1 MRPALRRVRGPAS
14 RPASGRITL
23 LLALTL
29 AVVACVPPPAPLD
42 PDAGALRDLAPLDL
56 DELQAAAVLRS
67 AREFTVRIRA
77 LGCDRFGTGSGFVL
91 DDGLI
96 VTNRHVVGQ
105 PREVAIS
112 TWDGRSFEATVDGIA
127 QDADLAVIRVRGLDL
142 PPATVRTAPAVVGES
157 IAVIGYPGGGGATIT
172 TGRVLGFT
180 EGPILGETIPAI
192 RVDAEVKPGNSG
204 GPLIDAD
211 GLVIGVIFALTGP
224 GGDGL
229 AVPVDALIAR
239 LDRQGFTPPAGC

>member
-1 MRPALRRVRGPAS
+1 MTRVTALVV
-14 RPASGRITL
+14 
-23 LLALTL
+23 ALTL
-29 AVVACVPPPAPLD
+29 AVIAGCVPPAPPFD
-42 PDAGALRDLAPLDL
+42 PDAGALSELEPLDL
-56 DELQAAAVLRS
+56 DEFEAAAVLRS

-77 LGCDRFGTGSGFVL
+77 LGCDRLGTGSGFVL

-112 TWDGRSFEATVDGIA
+112 TWDGRSFDARVDGIA
-127 QDADLAVIRVRGLDL
+127 QDADLAVIRVLGLDL
-142 PPATVRTAPAVVGES
+142 PRATVREEPAVVGER

-172 TGRVLGFT
+172 TGRVLGYT
-180 EGPILGETIPAI
+180 DGPILGETVPAI

-204 GPLIDAD
+204 GPLIDAE
-211 GLVIGVIFALTGP
+211 GRVIGVIFALSGP

-229 AVPVDALIAR
+229 AVPVDVLIAR
-239 LDRQGFTPPAGC
+239 LDRQGFTPPTGC

>member
-1 MRPALRRVRGPAS
+1 MSVSRTFATAVALV
-14 RPASGRITL
+14 
-23 LLALTL
+23 ALVT
-29 AVVACVPPPAPLD
+29 ACVPPAPPFD
-42 PDAGALRDLAPLDL
+42 PDDDPLAAIELVDL
-56 DELQAAAVLRS
+56 DELQARAVLRA

-77 LGCDRFGTGSGFVL
+77 LGCDRLGTGSGFVL

-142 PPATVRTAPAVVGES
+142 PVATVRATPAVVGEP

-180 EGPILGETIPAI
+180 DGPILGEQVPAI
-192 RVDAEVKPGNSG
+192 RVSAEVRPGNSG
-204 GPLIDAD
+204 GPLIDME
-211 GLVIGVIFALTGP
+211 GQVIGVIFALSGP

-229 AVPVDALIAR
+229 AVPVDVLVER
-239 LDRQGFTPPAGC
+239 LERQGFAPPTGC

>member
-1 MRPALRRVRGPAS
+1 M
-14 RPASGRITL
+14 SGRPTRTAL
-23 LLALTL
+23 VALAAL
-29 AVVACVPPPAPLD
+29 AVLGAACVPPAPALD
-42 PDAGALRDLAPLDL
+42 PDEGALAALEPLDL
-56 DELQAAAVLRS
+56 DELQSAAVLRA

-77 LGCDRFGTGSGFVL
+77 LGCDRLGTGSGFVL

-112 TWDGRSFEATVDGIA
+112 TWDGRSFEARVDGIA

-142 PPATVRTAPAVVGES
+142 PVATVRAEPAVVGEP

-172 TGRVLGFT
+172 TGRVLGLT
-180 EGPILGETIPAI
+180 DGPILGEQVPAI
-192 RVDAEVKPGNSG
+192 RVDAEVRPGNSG
-204 GPLIDAD
+204 GPLIDAE
-211 GLVIGVIFALTGP
+211 GRVIGVIFALSGA

-229 AVPVDALIAR
+229 AVPVDVLVDR
-239 LDRQGFTPPAGC
+239 LERQGFAAPTGC